1 MVSIKDITDDVSKT
15 MYANLISK
23 VDVPDYVKS
32 ATVETKDSI
41 KHLAPRAFAD
51 PIECKLPVNTKA
63 SCWMSALYLYGNP
76 GNNASLRLPQAK
88 ENMTK
93 YAEIW
98 DIQEDVE
105 AIKQA
110 FIPVHIDTEY
120 ALSMNYR
127 GKQVDR
133 CPCHT
138 SELAKK
144 SCSWLYEHRN
154 HFPIETQIKAAKV
167 LVDKIEFTGVPA
179 DAQDYLGSLT
189 EANSFA
195 TSPNVTMAN
204 AINERLVSVK
214 RSRWGDLGNELY
226 KVAKVLMED
235 PYKLSKN
242 ANTIQDALETFDT
255 QFNLQQKWGTSITH
269 PVDACYS
276 VTRAKA
282 AAAVEGTVKLMN
294 GNYFDIS
301 TVAVSDLETGL
312 KMAGDDFLNYA
323 KPDGINLDISKVK
336 EILPTIPAPDAN
348 RFQQAFPASKQASA
362 ADYLKAMAIGGGI
375 GLGGGGLYGRWEG
388 GQNVA
393 PSRYENLMGGLEGA
407 AEGLGEFADKFGPE
421 ELALIR
427 ESLPMQLLETAGKP
441 AWDAIKEELRARAVA
456 EGQQQ
461 GMVQGGLLGGL
472 AGVLGGA
479 GYQGLNDL
487 LFQGGEEPAL
497 A

>member
-1 MVSIKDITDDVSKT
+1 MVSIKDITDDISKT
-15 MYANLISK
+15 MYANLITH
-23 VDVPDYVKS
+23 VEVPDYVKS
-32 ATVETKDSI
+32 ANVETKENT
-41 KHLAPRAFAD
+41 KHLNPRAFAD
-51 PIECKLPVNTKA
+51 TIECKLPVNTKA
-63 SCWMSALYLYGNP
+63 SCWVSALYLYGNP
-76 GNNASLRLPQAK
+76 ENKANSAFLRT
-88 ENMTK
+88 TK
-93 YAEIW
+93 NLIKHAELW
-98 DIQEDVE
+98 GIQEEVE
-105 AIKQA
+105 SIKQA
-110 FIPVHIDTEY
+110 FAPAKTETEY

-127 GKQVDR
+127 GTQVDR

-144 SCSWLYEHRN
+144 SCLWLHEHRN
-154 HFPIETQIKAAKV
+154 HFPINVQVKAAKV
-167 LVDKIEFTGVPA
+167 LNDKIGFTGVPA
-179 DAQDYLGSLT
+179 DAQDYLSSLT
-189 EANSFA
+189 ESDSFA
-195 TSPNVTMAN
+195 TSPNIVMAN

-214 RSRWGDLGNELY
+214 RSRWGDLGEELY
-226 KVAKVLMED
+226 KVAQVLIED
-235 PYKLSKN
+235 PYKLSEN

-255 QFNLQQKWGTSITH
+255 QFGLQQKWGEGITH

-301 TVAVSDLETGL
+301 TVAVSALETGL

-323 KPDGINLDISKVK
+323 KPDGINLDIAKVK

-348 RFQQAFPASKQASA
+348 RFQQAFPTKQASV
-362 ADYLKAMAIGGGI
+362 ADYLKAMAVGGGI
-375 GLGGGGLYGRWEG
+375 GLGGGALYGRYEG
-388 GQNVA
+388 GQNVG
-393 PSRYENLMGGLEGA
+393 PSRYENLMGGLEGT
-407 AEGLGEFADKFGPE
+407 AEGLGVLADKFGPA
-421 ELALIR
+421 ELDSIR
-427 ESLPMQLLETAGKP
+427 QSLPMQLLGEAAGP